1 MTSLKSSL
9 SCLLTGLLLCSAGCE
24 SPGSFNAS
32 LHIGSK
38 ASEIVS
44 GVELTGAMVTGR
56 RHHTATLLNNG
67 KVLVAGGNQTVSLTS
82 IPVQLS
88 ELYDP
93 VTGSWT
99 SSGSMVEVRNYHTAT
114 KLNDGRVLVV
124 GGYEG
129 ATMTAEL
136 YNPATGVWSAT
147 GSPPGPKRFSHE
159 AVLLSNGKVLVSG
172 GSITDAGYSALATI
186 YDPGTGTWSATSS
199 MQSPRIHHSLTL
211 LKNGRVLAVGGM
223 GPTPVYPFIYSLS
236 TAEIYDPAT
245 GTWSLTGSMAHDPIF
260 LTPGRRSHAAAIL
273 PSGKVLVAGGYSSDG
288 FFGFGPIVANAEVY
302 DPETG
307 TWSPTGSMSAGRY
320 EHDLAILPSG
330 KVLVAGGKMSISD
343 GYVPTPEKVELYDPV
358 TGLWSTVGT
367 LTNARFDST
376 ATVLASGR
384 VLIAGGYRYDSA
396 TSKYVYI
403 SQAERVVLPFWKPAG
418 NMVTAR
424 FGLTATLL
432 PGGRVLTAGGFNGTS
447 PVSSA
452 DLRDPTTGAWS
463 AAGSMTATRQ
473 FHAATLL
480 SNGKVLVTGG
490 YGDEAY
496 RSSTEL
502 FNPTTA
508 TWAATGSLTHPRLQ
522 HVAVRLANGKV
533 LIAGGDTGLG
543 YTASSELYDPSL
555 GSWTPTGSMTVA
567 RTHTTAALLPNGK
580 VLVVGGYDGNATLG
594 TAELYDPATGTWS
607 SAGTP
612 GQAREGA
619 SATVLANGKVLVAG
633 GTAEN
638 PLNTAEF
645 YDPATNTWTPAPSL
659 NSWRADHTAV
669 RMANGDVMVAGGF
682 GIDTG
687 YGLDAF
693 LDSVEVYEPAQGRWT
708 RTTPLGT
715 LRYAAEGVLLPDGQV
730 LVMGGSDFDGPVATT
745 ELYLP

>member
-1 MTSLKSSL
+1 MPSLKTPL
-9 SCLLTGLLLCSAGCE
+9 SWLLAGLLFLPTGCE
-24 SPGSFNAS
+24 PPGSMSAS
-32 LHIGSK
+32 PVLGSQ
-38 ASEIVS
+38 AAEIVT
-44 GVELTGAMVTGR
+44 GVETTGSMVMPR
-56 RHHTATLLNNG
+56 RRHTATLLSNG
-67 KVLVAGGNQTVSLTS
+67 KVLVAGGNQTVTTTNM
-82 IPVQLS
+82 PVLVS

-93 VTGSWT
+93 ATGSWST
-99 SSGSMVEVRNYHTAT
+99 SGSMATARGGHTAT
-114 KLNDGRVLVV
+114 RLPNGKVLVV
-124 GGYEG
+124 GGNSG
-129 ATMTAEL
+129 AAMTAEL
-136 YNPATGVWSAT
+136 YDPGTGVWSPAGT
-147 GSPPGPKRFSHE
+147 LPGSNRSGHQ
-159 AVLLSNGKVLVSG
+159 AVLLSSGKVLVSG
-172 GSITDAGYSALATI
+172 GSTETELHTAFTALYEPAT
-186 YDPGTGTWSATSS
+186 GAWSSTAS
-199 MQSPRIHHSLTL
+199 MQNGRSGHSLTR
-211 LKNGRVLAVGGM
+211 LKDGRVLAVGGM
-223 GPTPVYPFIYSLS
+223 GHTSVWPYIYSLS
-236 TAEIYDPAT
+236 TAELYNPFT
-245 GTWSLTGSMAHDPIF
+245 GTWTLTGSMAHHEIF
-260 LTPGRRSHAAAIL
+260 LTPGRTEHKAALL
-273 PSGKVLVAGGYSSDG
+273 PSGKVLVTGGLESDG
-288 FFGFGPIVANAEVY
+288 FGGTSTPFATAEIY
-302 DPETG
+302 DPESG
-307 TWSPTGSMSAGRY
+307 AWSSTGSMTEGRSG
-320 EHDLAILPSG
+320 HGMDILPSG
-330 KVLVAGGKMSISD
+330 KVVVASKSWS
-343 GYVPTPEKVELYDPV
+343 TNSSTVELYDPV
-358 TGLWSTVGT
+358 TAHWSTVGFMANT
-367 LTNARFDST
+367 RFDST
-376 ATVLASGR
+376 ATTLTSGR
-384 VLIAGGYRYDSA
+384 VLIAGGYRYDIA
-396 TSKYVYI
+396 TSKNVYI
-403 SQAERVVLPFWKPAG
+403 AQAERVVLPFWKPAG
-418 NMVTAR
+418 NMATAR

-432 PGGRVLTAGGFNGTS
+432 PDGRVLTTGGFNGTN

-452 DLRDPTTGAWS
+452 DLRDPTTGSWS
-463 AAGSMTATRQ
+463 ASGSMTATRQ

-645 YDPATNTWTPAPSL
+645 YDPATNTWAPAPSL